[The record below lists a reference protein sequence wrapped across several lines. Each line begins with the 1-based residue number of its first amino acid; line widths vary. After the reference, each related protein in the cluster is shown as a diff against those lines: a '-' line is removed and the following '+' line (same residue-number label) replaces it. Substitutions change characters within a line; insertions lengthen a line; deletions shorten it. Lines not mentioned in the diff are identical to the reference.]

1 MAKNIDASIQILYL
15 LVIGY
20 VSQGKLSSFPE
31 FEFPYL
37 KMVII
42 IMVEY

>member
-1 MAKNIDASIQILYL
+1 MAKNIDANIQILYL
-15 LVIGY
+15 LVSGD
-20 VSQGKLSSFPE
+20 VSWGKLSSFPE

-42 IMVEY
+42 MVEY